1 LVLLGD
7 NKPCKIKR
15 FGSIRFKFHDGA
27 ERILTKV
34 RYVPELKRN
43 LISLG
48 EFDRR
53 GYVFRGEKGILNVVK
68 DSMIV
73 MREIMKN
80 DLYFVDVEVVIGYA
94 TTTIGRV
101 FIKN

>member
-1 LVLLGD
+1 M
-7 NKPCKIKR
+7 
-15 FGSIRFKFHDGA
+15 
-27 ERILTKV
+27 
-34 RYVPELKRN
+34 
-43 LISLG
+43 
-48 EFDRR
+48 
-53 GYVFRGEKGILNVVK
+53 FRGEKGILNVVK
-68 DSMIV
+68 DSMIF